1 MLHII
6 NKSPD
11 ESNQLS
17 HCIEYISDGDSLML
31 IENGV
36 YATLINSGLEQLSA
50 NTAIELCV
58 LEADIEAR
66 GLDKNNIADIYKII
80 DYTGFVKLVTQHPTS
95 QSW

>member
-6 NKSPD
+6 NKSPI
-11 ESNQLS
+11 ESNQLVR
-17 HCIEYISDGDSLML
+17 CLEYISDGDSLVL

-36 YATLINSGLEQLSA
+36 YAATMPSGLEQLPVD
-50 NTAIELCV
+50 IELCV

-66 GLDKNNIADIYKII
+66 GLDKDRIAGHYKII
-80 DYTGFVKLVTQHPTS
+80 NYHDFVKRVTQHPVN